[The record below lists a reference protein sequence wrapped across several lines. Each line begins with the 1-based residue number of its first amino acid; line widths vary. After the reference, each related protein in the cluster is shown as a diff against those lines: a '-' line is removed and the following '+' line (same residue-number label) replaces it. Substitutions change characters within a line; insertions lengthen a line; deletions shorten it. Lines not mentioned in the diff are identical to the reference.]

1 MNAWRSAVVY
11 RQFIDVD
18 LHPWPTV
25 KWRLS
30 RPLELYGVRRAA
42 MNAEFCRSH
51 VTHWP
56 NIHSPSRHPAEW
68 LRPREHDFKV
78 RVQPSGP
85 QMDNEEIPCETKQAT
100 R

>member
-25 KWRLS
+25 EWRLS

-56 NIHSPSRHPAEW
+56 NIHSPSRHGFGPGSMISKFGSSPPVPKWIMMQYPAKHN
-68 LRPREHDFKV
+68 RPPGKH
-78 RVQPSGP
+78 
-85 QMDNEEIPCETKQAT
+85 
-100 R
+100 